1 MARAVETRR
10 SGPLLA
16 GLLLVHLVAI
26 SHQVDGGEGTSLLGR
41 TLLTLVAPL
50 QQASGAAVRGVASLW
65 HDYVALR
72 GAHLESERLRAE
84 LAALETRLQEQGRL
98 AGEAERLREMLE
110 LRRILPFESVAAEVI
125 GRDAMPW
132 FRSLTLDKGARH
144 GVRLN
149 AAVISPTGVL
159 GRVIGVGP
167 GAARVQLL
175 QDRDSG
181 VGVVIERSQVP
192 GVATG
197 QVSFADT
204 GASELVLKYVPLAAD
219 VAEGDAVVTSGL
231 DGIYPPGL
239 VVGRVTAV
247 ATGSGLFKEVLVA
260 PSADPARVVE
270 VLVLLDQR
278 EPPRITESVE

>member
-1 MARAVETRR
+1 VARAVETRR

-41 TLLTLVAPL
+41 ALLAVVAPFQL
-50 QQASGAAVRGVASLW
+50 ASGAAVRGVSGLW

-72 GAHLESERLRAE
+72 GAREESARLRARVD
-84 LAALETRLQEQGRL
+84 ALETRLQEQARL
-98 AGEAERLREMLE
+98 AREAERLREALA
-110 LRRILPFESVAAEVI
+110 LSRILPFESVAAEVI
-125 GRDAMPW
+125 GRDGMPW
-132 FRSLTLDKGARH
+132 FRSLTLDKGSRD

-167 GAARVQLL
+167 SAARVQLL

-181 VGVVIERSQVP
+181 VGVVIERNQVP
-192 GVATG
+192 GVASG

-204 GASELVLKYVPLAAD
+204 GASELVLKYVPLTAD
-219 VAEGDAVVTSGL
+219 VVEGDAVVTSGL

-239 VVGRVTAV
+239 VVGRVAAV

-260 PSADPARVVE
+260 PSADPARVE
-270 VLVLLDQR
+270 AVLVLLDER
-278 EPPRITESVE
+278 VPPRITESVE

>member
-1 MARAVETRR
+1 MARVVESRR

-16 GLLLVHLVAI
+16 ALLLVHLIAI

-50 QQASGAAVRGVASLW
+50 QLASGAAVRGVAGLW

-72 GAHLESERLRAE
+72 GAREENDRLRAR
-84 LAALETRLQEQGRL
+84 LDALETRLQEQARL
-98 AGEAERLREMLE
+98 AREAERLRELLE
-110 LRRILPFESVAAEVI
+110 LRRILPFDSVVAEVI
-125 GRDAMPW
+125 ARDGMPW
-132 FRSLTLDKGARH
+132 FRSLTLDKGAGH

-149 AAVISPTGVL
+149 AAVICPTGVL
-159 GRVIGVGP
+159 GRVIGVGAS
-167 GAARVQLL
+167 AARVQLL

-181 VGVVIERSQVP
+181 VGVVIERSRVP
-192 GVATG
+192 GVVTG

-239 VVGRVTAV
+239 VVGRVVSV
-247 ATGSGLFKEVLVA
+247 AMGSGLFMDVLVA
-260 PSADPARVVE
+260 PAAQPARVE
-270 VLVLLDQR
+270 QALVLLDER
-278 EPPRITESVE
+278 EAPRITDSVE